1 MVSKYPNPYRASL
14 NKVANNLLAE
24 LVEDE
29 IIWHNIE
36 IIGRGLVILAGE
48 AFKEQVKQRREYIK
62 SEYEGKE

>member
-1 MVSKYPNPYRASL
+1 MGSNPNPYRTSL
-14 NKVANNLLAE
+14 NKVADNLLAE

-62 SEYEGKE
+62 SKYEGGN

>member
-1 MVSKYPNPYRASL
+1 MTTNPNPYRTSL

-62 SEYEGKE
+62 SKYEGGK